1 MEDRKIRRG
10 RCTIKEYDIRLS
22 NNKISLGIR
31 QDDLIF
37 HKGNEK
43 NYIKLLASDLNKLF
57 HLEDLLT
64 EESYCIA
71 YDDCYSPIGIMQMAH
86 GNEDTSPGAPFYA
99 ILFLKLLRA
108 KYYVMVH
115 NHPKIIGM
123 KSNEFSPADEVVR
136 LKTEMIGEN
145 CGMEMLANIIIYKGG
160 HKVWTEDS
168 MNTEGKL
175 RFLVELAKV
184 NYQTLM
190 EGGGDE

>member
-1 MEDRKIRRG
+1 MEKRSIGRKNI
-10 RCTIKEYDIRLS
+10 IKEYDIRLS
-22 NNKISLGIR
+22 NEKIGLGVR
-31 QDDLIF
+31 QENLIF
-37 HKGNEK
+37 HKGNEN
-43 NYIKLLASDLNKLF
+43 NYIKLLVSDLNRVF

-71 YDDCYSPIGIMQMAH
+71 YNDCYSPIGIMQMAH

-160 HKVWTEDS
+160 YKVWTEDS